1 MVLSKANVHG
11 SIGARNSP
19 NWVELRLVSAPGL
32 GATMDRFQVSRL
44 ERLTFKFQQMDDSRA
59 SSFEKAV
66 EGMLPT

>member
-19 NWVELRLVSAPGL
+19 NWVELRLVRAPGL

-44 ERLTFKFQQMDDSRA
+44 ERLTSKFQQMDDSRA